1 MFPRL
6 PTSGVVM
13 TRPFRSSPG
22 RGLTRRRHDRTRRLL
37 TVRAVAEA
45 LVSVAGLAGR
55 PVRNPA
61 GGELG
66 RVADVVARWD
76 GEPYPPV
83 TGLVVRVGRRRAFVH
98 AGQIGD
104 IGHDS
109 VRLAS
114 ARLDLVDFERREGE
128 LTLLAD
134 VVDHQM
140 VDVDG
145 IRVIRASDLY
155 VARVGEA
162 YRLVGV
168 DVGLQT
174 LARRLGPARW
184 RARPTPERVIDWAAI
199 QPFGGPGPIQLRGA
213 NEELRRL
220 RPGELADLLEDLG
233 RRPRQALLEALGPE
247 AAADALEEM
256 EPAELGA
263 LLRETPPDEAAVLVA
278 EMEPDEAAEALR
290 ELSEDD
296 RRPIL
301 GAMPPADADRLN
313 DLLAHAEG
321 TAGAVMTTTLCV
333 VGADHTVADVRERLR
348 RDAER
353 HEPID
358 AVLVADED
366 GRLVD
371 DVSLL
376 ELLLASPDTRA
387 GDLVGPPWPVAV
399 LADAPFGEVVERL
412 IDNRRSSVVVVDGQ
426 GRPVGRILAD
436 DVVDALVPGRGRIHF
451 PRLLS

>member
-1 MFPRL
+1 
-6 PTSGVVM
+6 M
-13 TRPFRSSPG
+13 TRPFLPSPG
-22 RGLTRRRHDRTRRLL
+22 RVLLRHRQGRTRRLL
-37 TVRAVAEA
+37 ANRTVAEA
-45 LVSVAGLAGR
+45 LISVAGLAGR

-61 GGELG
+61 GAEVG
-66 RVADVVARWD
+66 RVVDVVVRWE
-76 GEPYPPV
+76 GAPYPPV
-83 TGLVVRVGRRRAFVH
+83 TGLVVRVGRRRAFVP
-98 AGQIGD
+98 AARVAE
-104 IGHDS
+104 IGHDGVS
-109 VRLAS
+109 LAS
-114 ARLDLVDFERREGE
+114 AQLSLADFERREGE

-145 IRVIRASDLY
+145 VRVIRASDLY
-155 VARVGEA
+155 LARVGA
-162 YRLVGV
+162 TYRLVGV

-184 RARPTPERVIDWAAI
+184 RTRPTPDRVIDWAAI
-199 QPFGGPGPIQLRGA
+199 QPFGGPGPIQLRRP
-213 NEELRRL
+213 NQELHRL

-233 RRPRQALLEALGPE
+233 RRERHALLEVLGTE

-256 EPAELGA
+256 DVAELGT
-263 LLRETPPDEAAVLVA
+263 LLRETPADEAALLVA

-290 ELSEDD
+290 ELSEED
-296 RRPIL
+296 RTDIID
-301 GAMPPADADRLN
+301 AMPPAAAGRLN

-321 TAGAVMTTTLCV
+321 TAGAVMTTTV
-333 VGADHTVADVRERLR
+333 FAASADETVAGIRERLR
-348 RDAER
+348 AEAEHR
-353 HEPID
+353 EEMD
-358 AVLVADED
+358 AVLVVDAQ

-376 ELLLASPDTRA
+376 ELLLAAPEARL
-387 GDLVGPPWPVAV
+387 GDLVAPPWPVV
-399 LADAPFGEVVERL
+399 VEADAPFEEVVERL
-412 IDNRRSSVVVVDGQ
+412 IDNRRSSIVVVDDE